1 MSIPRPLNHLR
12 WDISTMRCGALL
24 CVVSMVFLG
33 GCVSAP
39 VMTTQTQLKTSGNT
53 YLSGETAKERQE
65 AVNAAS
71 EKTQSTGNSRAVIVE
86 KPRVFWM
93 GVYREGD
100 DVKWGSDSLVKK
112 LEGKLKTGIEEAIAS
127 AKPQAID
134 LLTLGGGSK
143 IESSDGLVAVLAISS
158 ESRSWQPHPYRDTD
172 VYKRRGWTHRAFVDI
187 RGQLLFIDSKIGR
200 VNAPGGVP
208 QVGWQVTASYPLAV
222 RMEAPTAGVPSDDS
236 PVWLEIATEALVG
249 TARAAN
255 NAALSIRDQMIDQLQ
270 SDSITPRGRSGVSP
284 VAAAPAVIKFGA
296 AEAIGASINEADAVR
311 WSDDLGSTLS
321 RYLAA
326 GTGLVVSPYVP
337 SGAAEIRLSP
347 ILGGAVGSFSK
358 GQGDSVLSAVL
369 QRPGYVFEL
378 QVEKLTLADSSVD
391 NPELAVLRYGFSGRL
406 VLKRPEQDGLKE
418 THSWPIQ
425 LPLPPSDK
433 TGKQWEE
440 RTTRYLKGITVNLQ
454 RSTLALS
461 AADLKQMHLFWW
473 RRSFEQSLFHLSREL
488 LFPKDDLTGLFRDV
502 RKSMVEDGLF
512 NAEISGL

>member
-1 MSIPRPLNHLR
+1 
-12 WDISTMRCGALL
+12 
-24 CVVSMVFLG
+24 
-33 GCVSAP
+33 
-39 VMTTQTQLKTSGNT
+39 MTTQTQLKVSGNT
-53 YLSGETAKERQE
+53 YLSGEATKERQA

-86 KPRVFWM
+86 KPRVFWL
-93 GVYREGD
+93 GVYREGA

-134 LLTLGGGSK
+134 LLTLGGGAK

-158 ESRSWQPHPYRDTD
+158 ESRSWQPHPYRETD
-172 VYKRRGWTHRAFVDI
+172 LFKRRGWTHRVYVDI
-187 RGQLLFIDSKIGR
+187 RAQLLFIDSKVDR
-200 VNAPGGVP
+200 VSTRDVN

-222 RMEAPTAGVPSDDS
+222 RMEAQTAGVPSDDS
-236 PVWLEIATEALVG
+236 PVWLETATEALVG

-255 NAALSIRDQMIDQLQ
+255 NAALSIRDQMLEQLQ

-296 AEAIGASINEADAVR
+296 AEAMGASINEADAVR
-311 WSDDLGSTLS
+311 WSDELGSTLS

-337 SGAAEIRLSP
+337 SGQQEIRLSP
-347 ILGGAVGSFSK
+347 ILGDAVGSFSK

-378 QVEKLTLADSSVD
+378 QVEKLKLADSSLD
-391 NPELAVLRYGFSGRL
+391 NPELAILRYGFSGRL
-406 VLKRPEQDGLKE
+406 VLKRPEQGGYKE
-418 THSWPIQ
+418 TQSWPIQ
-425 LPLPPSDK
+425 LPLPPSEK
-433 TGKQWEE
+433 PGKQWEE
-440 RTTRYLKGITVNLQ
+440 RTTRYLKGVTVTLQ

-488 LFPKDDLTGLFRDV
+488 LFPKEDLTGLFRDV